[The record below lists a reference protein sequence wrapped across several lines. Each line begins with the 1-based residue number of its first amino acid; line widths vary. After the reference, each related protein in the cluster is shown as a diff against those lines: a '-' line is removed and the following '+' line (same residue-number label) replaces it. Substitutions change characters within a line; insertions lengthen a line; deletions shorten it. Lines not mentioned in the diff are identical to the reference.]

1 MIMAGVPSQLQRNMT
16 PEVIQHAIDI
26 AKKLGIK
33 QFARKTPQ
41 QGCSTTLR
49 AMLDPTLDGK

>member
-1 MIMAGVPSQLQRNMT
+1 MT